1 MYNETTKKIIVIGS
15 TKTSI
20 KNIEVEDIE
29 YLDKKNGYER
39 INCHYLIKEDGEIVK
54 ALDLDT
60 KCGYISEEENN
71 HIFIRYI
78 GGIKHDKCTDTRSV
92 SQKYSL
98 YALLYTLHKLG
109 YDIIVDESEVNGQH
123 TAGFDVKNETYAVEW
138 LWEKNDISINSFRK
152 LVQEIS
158 EFEIMANEL
167 VDSGKFKTKSD
178 IENSKYAK
186 IYEAGIKKFNNIL
199 NTHFNRIEELIEI
212 DCEWGE
218 LLEQNVLISKNL
230 FNTIQNVCKEK
241 QLKPEVYFFTLL
253 QENMC
258 LYFYKKEWY
267 RMIGKKKYT
276 HPICLFHAWSMIKKS
291 FPVSRTTKILKE
303 YENVNSELS
312 SEDLKKLLL
321 AYILLYEE
329 TKTIHDFNPDTIWED
344 LYEIMNRGDYVC
356 GLNYVQGEHQI
367 NYRNVRMYLLK
378 DWTAKYKKIY

>member
-20 KNIEVEDIE
+20 KDIEVEDIE

-39 INCHYLIKEDGEIVK
+39 INCHYLIKENGEIIK
-54 ALDLDT
+54 TLDLDT

-123 TAGFDVKNETYAVEW
+123 TAGFDVKNETCAVEW

-152 LVQEIS
+152 LMQEVS

-167 VDSGKFKTKSD
+167 VDSGKFKTKYD

-241 QLKPEVYFFTLL
+241 HFKPEVYFFTLL

-303 YENVNSELS
+303 YENVNSELG

-329 TKTIHDFNPDTIWED
+329 TKTIHDFNPDTIWEN